1 MPVIMT
7 QFNGHMMEPV
17 VDCFDTAQEVKH
29 KILNA
34 YFRQIGSLGD
44 QMSLEEFSTFSTEFE
59 LVAYSRTN
67 KPSKCFK
74 ADVEILDEVTE
85 DWLICMAL
93 IKQAAVAEVFATPK
107 K

>member
-1 MPVIMT
+1 MPVIMA
-7 QFNGHMMEPV
+7 QFNGQMMELV

-34 YFRQIGSLGD
+34 YFRQTGSLGD

-93 IKQAAVAEVFATPK
+93 IKQAAVAEVSATPPK
-107 K
+107 

>member
-7 QFNGHMMEPV
+7 QFNGHMMELV

-34 YFRQIGSLGD
+34 YFRQIGSPGD
-44 QMSLEEFSTFSTEFE
+44 QMSLEEFSNFSTGFE